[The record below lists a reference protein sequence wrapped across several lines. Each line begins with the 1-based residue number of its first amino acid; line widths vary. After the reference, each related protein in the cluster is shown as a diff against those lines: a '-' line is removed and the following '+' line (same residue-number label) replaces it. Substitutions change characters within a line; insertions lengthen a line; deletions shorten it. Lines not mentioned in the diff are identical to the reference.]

1 MPHNAVSRAD
11 SHPRAHDKS
20 ASHKPEPPP
29 ACPFV
34 LHACFSAHA
43 HDGGGVLV
51 TVDAW
56 LVGGGEPKVNE
67 NTAANGARSCP
78 APTLKFWH
86 DDVADGD
93 GSSSAGVFTL
103 GATVPRPHGEDARNG
118 GCEITALAYHPHVH
132 VAVTAAGN
140 GGFKAWS
147 RVEARA
153 PSEAPT
159 VPGVPDEGKRA
170 ESSPEPRWQWEC
182 SLEVAGAS
190 GGGRRTGACA
200 FSPDGSVL
208 AFAHCARAGHTVDAA
223 GALELISLWDGNA
236 FCRADGEA
244 AAHTLMHLVQPPASL
259 PAPSLATT
267 RKWEWPR
274 TTLAFP
280 PTLPTAPSA
289 PTAATSLGR
298 WLVSAGGA
306 GSTSAR
312 TSTTGVLTVWDLL
325 SASIAW
331 SYTWPRAT
339 LLDVAVARE
348 ATEAIALGTETE
360 GTSGTAGG
368 VNSHGVI
375 AVSVR
380 LEASSA
386 GHECRVLLFAIDCAT
401 PIFVWHLGAQYV
413 HSALFVPPT
422 SHALGPSRSS
432 PSLIVLTRSCEMLL
446 LETADEP
453 RDDAFAVSNGRQRG
467 GRGRAQAPEKLAPRL
482 LEADSKVLEQAAA
495 ASTAVGDLRPPR
507 NRFASIALDQFTGNL
522 PPPTEMC
529 VAALSL
535 HLTSKASK
543 GVEPLAAQRVS
554 DRMHVPPSAADPTPA
569 ARAIIPPAMAPRVG
583 LGSDL
588 LALYA
593 RDR

>member
-1 MPHNAVSRAD
+1 M
-11 SHPRAHDKS
+11 
-20 ASHKPEPPP
+20 
-29 ACPFV
+29 
-34 LHACFSAHA
+34 
-43 HDGGGVLV
+43 
-51 TVDAW
+51 
-56 LVGGGEPKVNE
+56 
-67 NTAANGARSCP
+67 
-78 APTLKFWH
+78 
-86 DDVADGD
+86 
-93 GSSSAGVFTL
+93 
-103 GATVPRPHGEDARNG
+103 
-118 GCEITALAYHPHVH
+118 
-132 VAVTAAGN
+132 
-140 GGFKAWS
+140 
-147 RVEARA
+147 
-153 PSEAPT
+153 
-159 VPGVPDEGKRA
+159 
-170 ESSPEPRWQWEC
+170 
-182 SLEVAGAS
+182 
-190 GGGRRTGACA
+190 
-200 FSPDGSVL
+200 
-208 AFAHCARAGHTVDAA
+208 
-223 GALELISLWDGNA
+223 
-236 FCRADGEA
+236 
-244 AAHTLMHLVQPPASL
+244 
-259 PAPSLATT
+259 
-267 RKWEWPR
+267 
-274 TTLAFP
+274 
-280 PTLPTAPSA
+280 
-289 PTAATSLGR
+289 
-298 WLVSAGGA
+298 
-306 GSTSAR
+306 
-312 TSTTGVLTVWDLL
+312 
-325 SASIAW
+325 
-331 SYTWPRAT
+331 
-339 LLDVAVARE
+339 LDVAVARE

-360 GTSGTAGG
+360 GTSGTAGV

-554 DRMHVPPSAADPTPA
+554 DRMHVPPSTADPTPA

-583 LGSDL
+583 LGADL